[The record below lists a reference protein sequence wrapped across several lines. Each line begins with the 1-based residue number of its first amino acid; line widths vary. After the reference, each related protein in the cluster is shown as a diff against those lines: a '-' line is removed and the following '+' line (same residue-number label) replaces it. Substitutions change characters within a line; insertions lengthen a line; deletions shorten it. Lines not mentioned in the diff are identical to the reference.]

1 MIIKILNKKNNFIY
15 DKKLKKNLK
24 QFKYN
29 NGKFSS
35 YNSLTRDP
43 YQKIKKK
50 IKKKKH

>member
-1 MIIKILNKKNNFIY
+1 MIIKILNKKNNFIN

-35 YNSLTRDP
+35 YNSLTRD
-43 YQKIKKK
+43 QKKN
-50 IKKKKH
+50 KKKKH

>member
-1 MIIKILNKKNNFIY
+1 MKIKILIKKNNFIN
-15 DKKLKKNLK
+15 DKKFKKNLK

-35 YNSLTRDP
+35 YNSSKRDP

-50 IKKKKH
+50 MKKKH

>member
-1 MIIKILNKKNNFIY
+1 MQI
-15 DKKLKKNLK
+15 KNLK

-35 YNSLTRDP
+35 YNSSTRYP
-43 YQKIKKK
+43 QLEEQKK